1 MVPIDAE
8 GMGLACGSAGI
19 GPGDRVLWESR
30 GKFVTAWIRSL
41 AFGRR
46 MQMPARDVL
55 VRAVVVAAA
64 VGVLGLAVSEPGS
77 AERRRAGQPT
87 AIPQAAAQP
96 APAPVP
102 VPADAT
108 ATVAAP
114 PAPVPAQTAQPAP
127 APPPRPFGPSVAGT
141 PPAPP
146 ADIPG
151 AKAYAVLE
159 TACASCHQ
167 LRRGDPQSVQGGFG
181 NVLDITAIERDPT
194 LLRPG
199 LPDASPLYQT
209 MLSRHAPLDAFR
221 ANPEKAPSVSEV
233 ETVRAWIEQ
242 VKPAPRC
249 DDSQPITPADL
260 ATLMRKWLD
269 EVGPEAARTTRFLS
283 LAHIYNSCASDADL
297 AGYRQ
302 AAQKLVN
309 SLSWAP
315 SLARVETVGDGTAL
329 LAFKLGDIGW
339 VPAHWER
346 LAAAEPQGGAVKA
359 PPEVRTATA
368 SSMPVLRADWFAY
381 AAGRAPLYYEMLGLP
396 DRQSELTKLA
406 GLDIADARNR
416 QIVRAGVRGSAETK
430 GPRLVERHTGRDGR
444 FAWLSYDFSPGAN
457 AAEVFDTPLEPQP
470 GAQSRGAQKPAALR
484 TALGLPN
491 GMMLF
496 AVHDASGRRIDQA
509 GTTAAGQPCMMCHG
523 GGLVPAQ
530 DEVRAYLQERQGL
543 SRDLRDAALAVYPGQ
558 GELAQTFEEDAYRYR
573 RVLVQAGVDPDLTV
587 GGLEPVTALA
597 RRYERDVDLDRLAAE
612 AGLEPEQLKARLAS
626 LSGDARV
633 LGARLLQGLLPRAA
647 AERLLAALADKAGNL
662 PPAAGSDAAG
672 TKPRVPATVA
682 GLGVSL
688 WTDRPAY
695 RVGDLISF
703 NVQVSEDCYL
713 TLVNVD
719 ASGKATVLFPNDF
732 EQENLVPAGAT
743 VRIPGDSS
751 PYQLRLKEKGQETAV
766 AMCLAGQKLPAGIE
780 LDYERQRFPSLGL
793 WRNFLSLNQS
803 EEAENARNPA
813 RAKLATKPVKGRTAE
828 AKPEP
833 VKPRSDA
840 QGRTAIAVTIE

>member
-1 MVPIDAE
+1 MRTAAGRIRGEAHPGTAARE
-8 GMGLACGSAGI
+8 GNVWKA
-19 GPGDRVLWESR
+19 R
-30 GKFVTAWIRSL
+30 GTLVAARIRSL
-41 AFGRR
+41 ASGLGRR
-46 MQMPARDVL
+46 VPARTL
-55 VRAVVVAAA
+55 LARALSLAAA
-64 VGVLGLAVSEPGS
+64 GSLLGVVLSAPGT
-77 AERRRAGQPT
+77 AERRRAAHPVAAPQPS
-87 AIPQAAAQP
+87 AVQP
-96 APAPVP
+96 APAP
-102 VPADAT
+102 ADAT
-108 ATVAAP
+108 PAATETTGTVAAPPQP
-114 PAPVPAQTAQPAP
+114 PAPVPA
-127 APPPRPFGPSVAGT
+127 PRPFGPPVAST

-159 TACASCHQ
+159 SACASCHQ
-167 LRRGDPQSVQGGFG
+167 MRPSDPNSVQGGLG
-181 NVLDITAIERDPT
+181 NVLDIPAVERDPT
-194 LLRPG
+194 LVRPG

-209 MLSRHAPLDAFR
+209 MLARHAPLDVFR
-221 ANPEKAPSVSEV
+221 ANPGKAPSVAEV

-249 DDSQPITPADL
+249 EDRQPITPADL
-260 ATLMRKWLD
+260 ATLMRKWLE
-269 EVGPEAARTTRFLS
+269 EVGPEAAKTTRFLS
-283 LAHIYNSCASDADL
+283 LAHIYNSCASDAEL

-302 AAQKLVN
+302 GAQKLIN

-329 LAFKLGDIGW
+329 LAFKLGEIGW

-359 PPEVRTATA
+359 PAEVRAATA

-396 DRQSELTKLA
+396 ERQAELTKLA
-406 GLDIADARNR
+406 GLDITDAKSRHF
-416 QIVRAGVRGSAETK
+416 IRAGVRWSPESK
-430 GPRLVERHTGRDGR
+430 GPRLVERHAGREGH
-444 FAWLSYDFSPGAN
+444 FAWLSYDFAPGAS
-457 AAEVFDTPLEPQP
+457 AAEVFDAPLEPQP
-470 GAQSRGAQKPAALR
+470 GAQSRATQKPVTLR

-509 GTTAAGQPCMMCHG
+509 GATLAGQPCMACHG

-530 DEVRAYLQERQGL
+530 DEVRAHLQGERPGVT
-543 SRDLRDAALAVYPGQ
+543 RDVRDAALAVYPGQ
-558 GELAQTFEEDAYRYR
+558 GELTQTFEEDAYRYR

-587 GGLEPVTALA
+587 GGLEPITALA

-612 AGLEPEQLKARLAS
+612 AGLDPGKLKARMTSLA
-626 LSGDARV
+626 GEARV
-633 LGARLLQGLLPRAA
+633 LGARLLQGLLPRAE
-647 AERLLAALADKAGNL
+647 AERLLAALADKAGGV
-662 PPAAGSDAAG
+662 PPAAVSEAG
-672 TKPRVPATVA
+672 GAKPRVPATVA

-688 WTDRPAY
+688 WSDRAAY
-695 RVGDLISF
+695 HVGDLISF

-813 RAKLATKPVKGRTAE
+813 RTKPASKPARGRTAE

-833 VKPRSDA
+833 AKPRSDA